1 MISATMIERL
11 LNDGFT
17 QDMILK
23 VINAD
28 YITKEEALC
37 EEMQDAINSLRNQI
51 AVRRISESL
60 KQ

>member
-1 MISATMIERL
+1 MIERL

-51 AVRRISESL
+51 AVRRISKSL